1 MPRKRAESEK
11 PVAGYFRVSKAR
23 DEMSAPDIYR
33 GQIEDYCRYK
43 QLKLGKLYSDIDF
56 SGRRGSKPRP
66 GLAEL
71 IEERSRYS
79 AVVIPK
85 LSRLG
90 RSMKDLANLF
100 DIFDSDG
107 IGLVFLDVDV
117 DTRTATGR
125 LVRNIMASLAEWESD
140 LISDRWRDTI
150 TYLKKQGRVT
160 GSNPPLG
167 YDYDP
172 ELKTLVVNPAES
184 ETVREIYERY
194 VDGEPINTMIARFN
208 LERRMT
214 KKPGAKWYYATIS
227 TILENPQYAGLIRM
241 DDDLLPANW
250 QPIIE
255 RSLWETVQ
263 ERRRK
268 SKQEYGPSKVRTR
281 GQDHLVSGFL
291 VCGECGAKMHRRA
304 RGKVAASYS
313 CPNTIGAAQLRGIP
327 KCNGIAI
334 TEPQAKMIL
343 VNAFFDYF
351 EKPLRRHAAKK
362 QRTIKSQ
369 PKRSLEERLD
379 LIDKQRQKAV
389 VLALD
394 ATSPS
399 LEKVYTQQVEALT
412 EEYER
417 VQRESSEARAV
428 SLVDE
433 RLSDELEA
441 LRKLDLRAA
450 WNAATLAE
458 RREMLGVVIDFA
470 CPVGPKRSRFDK
482 TLDIHWR
489 PGVV

>member
-1 MPRKRAESEK
+1 MARKQVEGDK

-43 QLKLGKLYSDIDF
+43 HLKLGKLYSDIDF

-66 GLAEL
+66 GLSEL
-71 IEERSRYS
+71 IEHRNRYS

-100 DIFDSDG
+100 DTFDSDG

-150 TYLKKQGRVT
+150 TFLKKQGRVT

-167 YDYDP
+167 YDYDS
-172 ELKTLVVNPAES
+172 ELKTLVVNPAEA
-184 ETVREIYERY
+184 ETVKEVFERY
-194 VDGEPINTMIARFN
+194 VDGDSINGLVARFN
-208 LERRMT
+208 LEKRMT
-214 KKPGAKWYYATIS
+214 KKPGAKWYYRTIS
-227 TILENPQYAGLIRM
+227 VLLENPQYVALI
-241 DDDLLPANW
+241 DLDGELLPASW
-250 QPIIE
+250 QPLID
-255 RSLWETVQ
+255 RAVWDAAQ
-263 ERRRK
+263 ERRRR
-268 SKQEYGPSKVRTR
+268 SKEQYGPSKIRQR

-304 RGKVAASYS
+304 RGKLAASYS

-334 TEPQAKMIL
+334 TEPQAESIL
-343 VNAFFDYF
+343 VEAFFEYF
-351 EKPLRRHAAKK
+351 EKPLRDHASKKKVAKP
-362 QRTIKSQ
+362 QPRRT
-369 PKRSLEERLD
+369 LEERLE

-389 VLALD
+389 VLALE
-394 ATSPS
+394 ASSPA
-399 LEKVYTQQVEALT
+399 LERVYAQQVEALT
-412 EEYER
+412 DEYER
-417 VQRESSEARAV
+417 VQREGRELRAV

-433 RLSDELEA
+433 RMSDEVEA
-441 LRKLDLRAA
+441 LRKLDLRTI
-450 WNAATLAE
+450 WDAATTAE
-458 RREMLGVVIDFA
+458 KREMLGVVVDFA
-470 CPVGPKRSRFDK
+470 SPIGPKRSRFDK
-482 TLDIHWR
+482 SLEIHWR
-489 PGVV
+489 PGVL